1 MTKASGK
8 VRFSPQRLE
17 DARKASG
24 KKWSYRSLAKVAGVN
39 ERTIRKCRD
48 AGLINPE
55 LLDKIAKI
63 LNVDFAYLKGEFDS
77 FYDQI
82 EDEKTQEKYK
92 KIFLAPSRH
101 PYSHHLPE
109 EVNYDKL
116 IVEILKLYG
125 ISPDS
130 YSDMKSGARLA
141 LREKLHS
148 SIYQALHSYF
158 PHCSPFGYF
167 YASGMPKPTL
177 DDILAV
183 LADSEEETDY

>member
-1 MTKASGK
+1 MTKASSK
-8 VRFSPQRLE
+8 IRFSPQRLE

-24 KKWSYRSLAKVAGVN
+24 KKWSYHSLAEAAGVD

-92 KIFLAPSRH
+92 KNIPGPFPASLLASF
-101 PYSHHLPE
+101 
-109 EVNYDKL
+109 
-116 IVEILKLYG
+116 
-125 ISPDS
+125 
-130 YSDMKSGARLA
+130 A
-141 LREKLHS
+141 
-148 SIYQALHSYF
+148 
-158 PHCSPFGYF
+158 
-167 YASGMPKPTL
+167 
-177 DDILAV
+177 
-183 LADSEEETDY
+183 